1 MLIVELKG
9 FSFVLQAW
17 LYHFP
22 LLGPAHR
29 NPRRHFQQHSLMAHI
44 PEFTEKT
51 WHFLKASSTYTKQMG
66 PEETDLQK
74 VILLNWTG
82 FTVFLNY
89 FGLILELFFFF

>member
-51 WHFLKASSTYTKQMG
+51 WHFLKALSTYT
-66 PEETDLQK
+66 TFLDLDRVSTLAVYGGSESSQ
-74 VILLNWTG
+74 IPSEI
-82 FTVFLNY
+82 F
-89 FGLILELFFFF
+89 